1 MTAEEG
7 TEEYWQQIAEFDLI
21 IMDWNI
27 AAHDYAK
34 TSTSPYS
41 QMMIGQNSMSGN
53 GKWLVMS
60 TPDEGVRLYDVDDM
74 TYTIIPGTSGHT
86 GCSVTNECDVITG
99 SPYMSTYRS
108 AYICLG
114 GKGAPVNLRSWV
126 EENHEVTYAGDDS
139 DITGLGT
146 CSTTPDGKTIVGWN
160 LPQMEDMM
168 YSAAIVQ
175 LGDDVPPTSI
185 RNIDRSK
192 QPTVEDGVLYI
203 PDGKAEVRIYN
214 AGGTLTATF
223 TAEGSVDLAQYAK
236 GVTII
241 KVRAG
246 KLDKTFKLTL

>member
-1 MTAEEG
+1 
-7 TEEYWQQIAEFDLI
+7 
-21 IMDWNI
+21 
-27 AAHDYAK
+27 
-34 TSTSPYS
+34 
-41 QMMIGQNSMSGN
+41 
-53 GKWLVMS
+53 
-60 TPDEGVRLYDVDDM
+60 
-74 TYTIIPGTSGHT
+74 
-86 GCSVTNECDVITG
+86 
-99 SPYMSTYRS
+99 MSTYRS

-114 GKGAPVNLRSWV
+114 GKEAPVNLRSWV
-126 EENHEVTYAGDDS
+126 EENYEVTYAGDDS
-139 DITGLGT
+139 GITGLGT

-175 LGDDVPPTSI
+175 LGDDVPPTGI
-185 RNIDRSK
+185 TEVKNEA

-241 KVRAG
+241 KVRTG